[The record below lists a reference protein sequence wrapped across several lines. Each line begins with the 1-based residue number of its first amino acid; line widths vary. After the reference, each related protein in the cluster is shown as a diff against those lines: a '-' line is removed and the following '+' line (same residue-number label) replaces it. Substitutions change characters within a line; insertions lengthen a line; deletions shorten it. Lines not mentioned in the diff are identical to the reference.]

1 MQPSVKCK
9 LLESAFSSQT
19 DNRQSGNTDDEEEER
34 KKIVRRQKSTMCYPD
49 NYPLGTISSSNS

>member
-19 DNRQSGNTDDEEEER
+19 DNRQSGNTDEEEED
-34 KKIVRRQKSTMCYPD
+34 KKRGQTTEKYNVLSR
-49 NYPLGTISSSNS
+49 